1 MVEGILQR
9 VSPRP
14 AGKMSAHLHQW
25 SPEADHRPVL
35 VPVLLK
41 ENSHDLLSRCLPR
54 SLVGVFH
61 DGPMAAD
68 VSAPRP
74 YRAVRVVNGGG
85 TRATKLCRTAQ
96 PGPPLL
102 GACRE

>member
-14 AGKMSAHLHQW
+14 AGKLRAHLHQW
-25 SPEADHRPVL
+25 SPEAEHRPVL
-35 VPVLLK
+35 VPVLPK
-41 ENSHDLLSRCLPR
+41 ENRHDLLSRCLPR
-54 SLVGVFH
+54 SLVGVGPY
-61 DGPMAAD
+61 GPMAAD

-74 YRAVRVVNGGG
+74 HRAVRVVNGGG
-85 TRATKLCRTAQ
+85 TRATRLCRPAQ